1 MVVRSAVVQRLLNL
15 RAHVPP
21 VVSGKKGSVIYWTAE
36 HFLQNSHGRNNI
48 ATFADDHESA
58 TGHRLLDDQGALLI
72 DGKPEW
78 AGLRLLVAGFFDKE
92 HLTYTRAAKANAAGG
107 VLSFSKWVFYR
118 FQQLVPLPGKASRVA
133 KFFTEVALAM
143 PPPLRSCPLPN

>member
-78 AGLRLLVAGFFDKE
+78 AGLRLLVAGFFDA
-92 HLTYTRAAKANAAGG
+92 HVRQRRMRWMG
-107 VLSFSKWVFYR
+107 
-118 FQQLVPLPGKASRVA
+118 
-133 KFFTEVALAM
+133 
-143 PPPLRSCPLPN
+143 C